1 MIHFLKTDRGGFNMN
16 SQFTM
21 YKKGLPLVIA
31 FFCMLSVS
39 QQIRAAQENLS
50 LIQSLRGGWSF
61 SIGINNDWI
70 SPKFNDSGWE
80 TIKVPSPWEDQGF
93 NGYNGYAFYRK
104 KISFSSS
111 LKGRMLYLNMG
122 YIDDVDEVYL
132 NGRKIGS
139 SGGFPPHFVTAYNA
153 ERIYYIP
160 EEYINFD
167 GMNVIAVKVYDSYEA
182 GGIVGGEVGIY
193 GGKSSISF
201 DINLQSIWKFRP
213 GDDIRRKEA
222 DFDDSLWDEILVPAR
237 WEDQGYRD
245 YDGYA
250 WYRKTFTYN
259 GNAPDDRMVILMG
272 KIDDIDQVYING
284 TLVGSTGT
292 FPTKSNSNVF
302 PGAEYNAFRGYYLP
316 AGLLKKGQKYVIAV
330 RVLDTGGTGGIYEG
344 PVGIISQT
352 KYIDY
357 WRKNKTNQ

>member
-1 MIHFLKTDRGGFNMN
+1 MR
-16 SQFTM
+16 
-21 YKKGLPLVIA
+21 LPLAIA
-31 FFCMLSVS
+31 FFCIIFMP
-39 QQIRAAQENLS
+39 QQMSAFQGDLS
-50 LIQSLRGGWSF
+50 LIQSLKGGWSF

-104 KISFSSS
+104 KISISSS

-182 GGIVGGEVGIY
+182 GGIVGGEIGIY
-193 GGKSSISF
+193 GGKASVSF
-201 DINLQSIWKFRP
+201 DVNLQSLWKFRP
-213 GDDIRRKEA
+213 GDDMRRKDI

-259 GNAPDDRMVILMG
+259 SNTADDRMVILMG

-292 FPTKSNSNVF
+292 FPTKSNPDVF
-302 PGAEYNAFRGYYLP
+302 PSAEYNAFRGYYLP
-316 AGLLKKGQKYVIAV
+316 AGFLKKGQKYVIAV

-357 WRKNKTNQ
+357 WRNNKTNR

>member
-1 MIHFLKTDRGGFNMN
+1 MN
-16 SQFTM
+16 TQFTH
-21 YKKGLPLVIA
+21 YKMKLPLAIA
-31 FFCMLSVS
+31 FLCIFAVP
-39 QQIRAAQENLS
+39 QPTNAAQDNLS
-50 LIQSLRGGWSF
+50 LIQSLKGGWSF
-61 SIGINNDWI
+61 SIGINNDWL

-93 NGYNGYAFYRK
+93 NGYNGYACYRK
-104 KISFSSS
+104 KISISSS

-132 NGRKIGS
+132 NGHKVGS
-139 SGGFPPHFVTAYNA
+139 TGGFPPNYVTAYNA

-182 GGIVGGEVGIY
+182 GGIVGGEVGLY
-193 GGKSSISF
+193 GGKASVNF
-201 DINLQSIWKFRP
+201 DVNLQSLWKFRP
-213 GDDIRRKEA
+213 GDDIRRKDT
-222 DFDDSLWDEILVPAR
+222 DFDDSLWAEILVPAR

-250 WYRKTFTYN
+250 WYRKKFTYN
-259 GNAPDDRMVILMG
+259 SNSIEDRMVLLMG

-284 TLVGSTGT
+284 TLIGSTGT
-292 FPTKSNSNVF
+292 FPTRSNPDVS
-302 PGAEYNAFRGYYLP
+302 PTQEYNAFRGYYLP
-316 AGLLKKGQKYVIAV
+316 AGFLKKGQKYVIAV
-330 RVLDTGGTGGIYEG
+330 RVLDTGGSGGIYEG

-357 WRKNKTNQ
+357 WRSNKTNH